1 MLVDGYN
8 ATHEPR
14 LAGLSEAGLCRAIAR
29 ASDAM
34 RWRGPLRVVC
44 DGNPKPGG
52 NDRSPDANVELLY
65 SGRSE
70 TADDVIIRYI
80 NASSAP
86 SQLIVVSSDRAIQ
99 KAANRRK
106 AIVWSSPRFAR
117 ELGEALS
124 LWRELAGGA
133 GLEATEPSPTTVNM
147 GPQQVV
153 GWLKYFGFDADGNV
167 LKK

>member
-14 LAGLSEAGLCRAIAR
+14 LAGLSEAGLCRAISKA
-29 ASDAM
+29 ADAM

-52 NDRSPDANVELLY
+52 NDRSPEANVELMF
-65 SGRSE
+65 SGQGQ
-70 TADDVIIRYI
+70 TADDVIIRLI

-86 SQLIVVSSDRAIQ
+86 SQLIVVSSDREIQ
-99 KAANRRK
+99 KAAKRRK

-117 ELGEALS
+117 ELGEAMA

-133 GLEATEPSPTTVNM
+133 GLEPMQQSPTTVEM
-147 GPQQVV
+147 GPQQVI
-153 GWLKYFGFDADGNV
+153 GWLKYFGFDANGNV
-167 LKK
+167 IQK